1 MGIVSG
7 SFSSSEYQQN
17 PKNTQNRYT
26 LRAAKIKENAILQK
40 MAVMERHGCL
50 HE

>member
-26 LRAAKIKENAILQK
+26 LRAAKIQG
-40 MAVMERHGCL
+40 ERHFTENDGYGKAWVL
-50 HE
+50 A

>member
-26 LRAAKIKENAILQK
+26 LRAAKKG
-40 MAVMERHGCL
+40 ERHFTENDGYGKAWVL
-50 HE
+50 A

>member
-17 PKNTQNRYT
+17 RYT
-26 LRAAKIKENAILQK
+26 LRAAKIQG
-40 MAVMERHGCL
+40 ERHFTENDGYGKAWVL
-50 HE
+50 A